1 MVLLVAAVPA
11 RATDTATANDMAR
24 FLAGL
29 QPAANSP
36 LAPFTREGTWQQH
49 ARYFDNA
56 WKGLDSRQ
64 LSRIRQWS
72 SENLSVRQPTTFY
85 MFSGPDFLYADAFFP
100 GSATYVMS
108 GLEPVG
114 RIPEMKHISR
124 RTLPGVLGHLRAST
138 GSVLRI
144 SFFLTNQMRA
154 QLRYAQLNGTLP
166 ILYTF
171 LARSGK
177 TITGVE
183 LVKLDPD
190 GSVKPSDG
198 EPVKGVPN
206 GVKIAFTSADGKPQT
221 LYYFSTD
228 VSNGGIKSSGFLK
241 FCEGLGKGDAFVKS
255 ASYLMHNDS
264 FSTVREFL
272 LAHSATIVQDDTGV
286 PVRFFKPE
294 RMGAAP
300 VRPLP
305 GAHPALRRPLSAAAL
320 RHLPLAARQADRLR
334 RRLSLAAQRVRTCCS
349 PCTSSA
355 GRRSS
360 APPARPAGGP
370 LFDLDLRRLDQLGHL
385 LGSPP
390 RGTPRSPR
398 GSGSRARCRRAA
410 ASPSSPAA
418 WTA

>member
-1 MVLLVAAVPA
+1 MIARLQFA
-11 RATDTATANDMAR
+11 RAGFFLVMLSLASSAARAGDTATPNDMAR

-29 QPAANSP
+29 QPAADSA
-36 LAPFTREGTWQQH
+36 LAPFTREAAWQQH

-56 WKGLDSRQ
+56 WKGLESRQ

-72 SENLSVRQPTTFY
+72 SENLPVRQPTTFY

-114 RIPEMKHISR
+114 RLPGVQHITR

-154 QLRYAQLNGTLP
+154 QLHRAQLNGTLP
-166 ILYTF
+166 ILYAF

-183 LVKLDPD
+183 FVRLDPD
-190 GSVKPSDG
+190 GAVKPSDG
-198 EPVKGVPN
+198 EPIKGVPN
-206 GVKIAFTSADGKPQT
+206 GVKIAFASADGKPQT

-228 VSNGGIKSSGFLK
+228 VSNSGVKNSGFLK
-241 FCEGLGKGDAFVKS
+241 FCERLGTGDAFVKS

-286 PVRFFKPE
+286 PVRFFKADE
-294 RMGAAP
+294 WEL
-300 VRPLP
+300 RPFGRYLGP
-305 GAHPALRRPLSAAAL
+305 IALFSRRYQRQLSDVF
-320 RHLPLAARQADRLR
+320 R
-334 RRLSLAAQRVRTCCS
+334 AQRAKPIAFGVGYRW
-349 PCTSSA
+349 
-355 GRRSS
+355 
-360 APPARPAGGP
+360 RPNESN
-370 LFDLDLRRLDQLGHL
+370 L
-385 LGSPP
+385 LVA
-390 RGTPRSPR
+390 THQQ
-398 GSGSRARCRRAA
+398 RRAEK
-410 ASPSSPAA
+410 
-418 WTA
+418 

>member
-1 MVLLVAAVPA
+1 MIGMLQLARAAVVTVVVALLVAAGPA
-11 RATDTATANDMAR
+11 RAADTAAPNDMAR

-56 WKGLDSRQ
+56 WKGLEGRQ

-72 SENLSVRQPTTFY
+72 SENLAVRQPTTFY

-177 TITGVE
+177 TVTGVE

-198 EPVKGVPN
+198 EPVKGVPS

-228 VSNGGIKSSGFLK
+228 VSNGGIKSSGFLR

-272 LAHSATIVQDDTGV
+272 LAHSATILQDDTGI
-286 PVRFFKPE
+286 PVRFFKPGDWE
-294 RMGAAP
+294 L
-300 VRPLP
+300 RPF
-305 GAHPALRRPLSAAAL
+305 
-320 RHLPLAARQADRLR
+320 
-334 RRLSLAAQRVRTCCS
+334 
-349 PCTSSA
+349 
-355 GRRSS
+355 GRYLG
-360 APPARPAGGP
+360 PIP
-370 LFDLDLRRLDQLGHL
+370 LFGGRYQRQLSDIFRSQRAKPIPFGVGYRWRPNESNL
-385 LGSPP
+385 MLAVRQQ
-390 RGTPRSPR
+390 RGAER
-398 GSGSRARCRRAA
+398 
-410 ASPSSPAA
+410 
-418 WTA
+418 

>member
-1 MVLLVAAVPA
+1 MIGLLQLARAALVVVVLFVAAAPA
-11 RATDTATANDMAR
+11 RATETATPNDMAR

-29 QPAANSP
+29 QPAADSP
-36 LAPFTREGTWQQH
+36 LALFTREGSWQQH

-56 WKGLDSRQ
+56 WKGLESRQ
-64 LSRIRQWS
+64 LARIRQWS
-72 SENLSVRQPTTFY
+72 SENLASRQPTTFY
-85 MFSGPDFLYADAFFP
+85 MFSGPDFLYANAFFP

-114 RIPEMKHISR
+114 HIPEMKHISR

-154 QLRYAQLNGTLP
+154 QLRYGQLNGTLP
-166 ILYTF
+166 ILYAF

-183 LVKLDPD
+183 LVRIEPD
-190 GSVKPSDG
+190 GAVKPLDG
-198 EPVKGVPN
+198 EPVKGAPS

-241 FCEGLGKGDAFVKS
+241 FCEGLGTGDAFVKS

-272 LAHSATIVQDDTGV
+272 LANSATIVQDDTGV
-286 PVRFFKPE
+286 PVRFFKSDE
-294 RMGAAP
+294 WEL
-300 VRPLP
+300 RPFGRYLGP
-305 GAHPALRRPLSAAAL
+305 IALFGRRYQRQLSDVF
-320 RHLPLAARQADRLR
+320 R
-334 RRLSLAAQRVRTCCS
+334 AQRAKPIAFGVGYRW
-349 PCTSSA
+349 
-355 GRRSS
+355 
-360 APPARPAGGP
+360 RPNESN
-370 LFDLDLRRLDQLGHL
+370 L
-385 LGSPP
+385 LVATHQQ
-390 RGTPRSPR
+390 RK
-398 GSGSRARCRRAA
+398 AEK
-410 ASPSSPAA
+410 
-418 WTA
+418 